1 MTQREEFALK
11 YGQHSCTTVHFDN
24 YGTPYVGAIECLMA
38 NTMVQAAWWGWK
50 AAKAQ
55 AVPKW
60 IPVSERLPPVGELGS
75 SNEYIVYETLNNKV
89 QHDYFIITDDEHPPF
104 WNYYDNHVTH
114 WMPLPSAPEQNK

>member
-11 YGQHSCTTVHFDN
+11 YGQHSCATVHFDN

-55 AVPKW
+55 AVPQW
-60 IPVSERLPPVGELGS
+60 IPIGERLPEHKDGLWSDPVIAMTDTGNIYRLSYCGGWQRTSEFVASGS
-75 SNEYIVYETLNNKV
+75 SK
-89 QHDYFIITDDEHPPF
+89 
-104 WNYYDNHVTH
+104 VTH
-114 WMPLPSAPEQNK
+114 WMPLPAAPEQNK